1 MTKARVC
8 KTKRSTKETQIE
20 VAVNVDGTGV
30 YNISTGVGFL
40 DHMIEQLSK
49 HSLMDLDVT
58 AKGDIHID
66 YHHTTE
72 DSGYGDS
79 RCEYLLLRL
88 DLDPLVNV

>member
-1 MTKARVC
+1 MTKPRVC

-20 VAVNVDGTGV
+20 VAVNIDGSGV
-30 YNISTGVGFL
+30 YNVSTGIGFL

-49 HSLMDLDVT
+49 HSLMDLDVN

-72 DSGYGDS
+72 DLS
-79 RCEYLLLRL
+79 LIHI
-88 DLDPLVNV
+88 